1 MAKIAIDEGHWDADS
16 GAVGFG
22 TRECDIT
29 HSMANRLKIDLERQG
44 HQVLITNG
52 SLSNRTTVANNLG
65 ADIFISI
72 HCNAFNSKAYG
83 LETYCYKFKYR
94 KLADAIHGELLK
106 NTNLYRNN
114 RRVKEGNFQV
124 IRETNMD
131 ACLIELAFIDNRED
145 NLLLRTYQ
153 DEYSVA
159 ITKGVQSYF
168 GLDYVESK
176 VVNIYEM
183 RVNDKYYGQT
193 YYEDIAVA
201 VEKEMA
207 NGVSEII
214 LIKK

>member
-1 MAKIAIDEGHWDADS
+1 
-16 GAVGFG
+16 GFG
-22 TRECDIT
+22 TQECDIT
-29 HSMANRLKIDLERQG
+29 HSMANRLKVDLERQG

-52 SLSNRTTVANNLG
+52 SLSNRTTVANNWG
-65 ADIFISI
+65 ADIFISL

-83 LETYCYKFKYR
+83 IETYCYKLAYR
-94 KLADAIHGELLK
+94 ELADAIHGELLK

-114 RRVKEGNFQV
+114 RGVKEGNFQV

-159 ITKGVQSYF
+159 VTKGVQSYF
-168 GLDYVESK
+168 GLDYVEAKSI
-176 VVNIYEM
+176 NIYEM
-183 RVNDKYYGQT
+183 NVNGEYYGQT
-193 YYEDIAVA
+193 TYEDIAVA

-207 NGVSEII
+207 AGVKRIE
-214 LIKK
+214 LIRK

>member
-1 MAKIAIDEGHWDADS
+1 MAKIVVDEGHYNCES

-22 TRECDIT
+22 ARECDIT

-52 SLSNRTTVANNLG
+52 SLSKRVQDANNFK
-65 ADIFISI
+65 ADIFISL

-83 LETYCYKFKYR
+83 IETYCYKLAYR

-114 RRVKEGNFQV
+114 RGVKEGNFQV

-183 RVNDKYYGQT
+183 KVNGNYYGQT
-193 YYEDIAVA
+193 TYDDIAVA
-201 VEKEMA
+201 VEKELK
-207 NGVSEII
+207 NGVKEIV